1 MEAATETVTM
11 ANVAQPHTDKN
22 MVWYLGYGSNMCS
35 KVLSGRRQVFPVES
49 HPVVVPGYQLTFDMA
64 GLPYWEPGFGA
75 IKPVCAQAEY
85 YISNDNDATDK
96 GSLLVDRYVLNGCQV
111 GAPLHCI
118 AHLITK
124 KEMDHI
130 LNTEGGNGNPDFG
143 YQLVDIQ
150 CETYS
155 GKKIV
160 GVSLV
165 DISTAITGYRP
176 SARYHKIVMDGA
188 VEHSLSPSYIKR
200 LEAVTP
206 YTAKTLGQRVAKY
219 VFLAIG
225 LPLALPVIV
234 FSIAGL
240 AFGIKV
246 PRPVSVYGELVK
258 RAMWALHDW
267 IFAPLL
273 GPGC

>member
-1 MEAATETVTM
+1 M
-11 ANVAQPHTDKN
+11 
-22 MVWYLGYGSNMCS
+22 SS

-49 HPVVVPGYQLTFDMA
+49 CPVTVHDYQLTFDMA

-75 IKPVCAQAEY
+75 IKPVCPQE
-85 YISNDNDATDK
+85 ATDK
-96 GSLLVDRYVLNGCQV
+96 ARLLADSRMPIGCHV

-124 KEMDHI
+124 KELDHI
-130 LNTEGGNGNPDFG
+130 VNTEGGNGNPDIG
-143 YQLVDIQ
+143 YQLVNIQ
-150 CETYS
+150 CETYG
-155 GKKIV
+155 GKQIV

-165 DISTAITGYRP
+165 DINTASTGYCP
-176 SARYHKIVMDGA
+176 SARYHKIVLDGA
-188 VEHSLSPSYIKR
+188 IEHGLSPSYIKR

-206 YTAKTLGQRVAKY
+206 YTAKTPGQKVAKY

-225 LPLALPVIV
+225 LPLSLPVLIFAV
-234 FSIAGL
+234 AGL

-246 PRPVSVYGELVK
+246 PRPVSIYGELVK
-258 RAMWALHDW
+258 RAMWVLHDW

-273 GPGC
+273 GSGC

>member
-1 MEAATETVTM
+1 
-11 ANVAQPHTDKN
+11 
-22 MVWYLGYGSNMCS
+22 
-35 KVLSGRRQVFPVES
+35 
-49 HPVVVPGYQLTFDMA
+49 
-64 GLPYWEPGFGA
+64 
-75 IKPVCAQAEY
+75 
-85 YISNDNDATDK
+85 
-96 GSLLVDRYVLNGCQV
+96 
-111 GAPLHCI
+111 
-118 AHLITK
+118 
-124 KEMDHI
+124 
-130 LNTEGGNGNPDFG
+130 
-143 YQLVDIQ
+143 
-150 CETYS
+150 
-155 GKKIV
+155 
-160 GVSLV
+160 
-165 DISTAITGYRP
+165 
-176 SARYHKIVMDGA
+176 MDGA